1 MLCLETQ
8 FKKYIYEI
16 HLVVVE
22 INLMAVIKT
31 HLVAVIKED
40 TGSVAELFTASLT
53 YLR

>member
-1 MLCLETQ
+1 MLCLETH
-8 FKKYIYEI
+8 FKEYIYEI

-31 HLVAVIKED
+31 HLMAVIKED